1 MSPDPSSAR
10 VFCVVPFTPTSHLP
24 CHRQFKREKY
34 LVRAILQI
42 GSPWRR
48 AFLCLTMVGTLHTAP
63 KNLRIAEI
71 PFSR

>member
-10 VFCVVPFTPTSHLP
+10 VFRVPPFTPTSHLP

-42 GSPWRR
+42 WLALGAGFFVPDYGWHVAYGPQESTD
-48 AFLCLTMVGTLHTAP
+48 C
-63 KNLRIAEI
+63 RISA
-71 PFSR
+71 